1 MARIGFQVQG
11 TPTTDQSIG
20 SEWRKRIIA
29 TVQAKAHQERWP
41 IPIRPSKNGFRV
53 VVRFRLDKAFET
65 TDLDNLVKPVLDALF
80 LCGEIYKLD
89 MQTEAALSD
98 LHDSSV
104 ESLLIEK
111 TKSVNEGISVELE
124 WTE

>member
-1 MARIGFQVQG
+1 M
-11 TPTTDQSIG
+11 S
-20 SEWRKRIIA
+20 
-29 TVQAKAHQERWP
+29 
-41 IPIRPSKNGFRV
+41 RPSNFVSKKLDGRVKPGHGEV
-53 VVRFRLDKAFET
+53 VVDSVFLIASSVALFGACVGAW
-65 TDLDNLVKPVLDALF
+65 LLAAPLKPVLDALF
-80 LCGEIYKLD
+80 LCGAIYHLD